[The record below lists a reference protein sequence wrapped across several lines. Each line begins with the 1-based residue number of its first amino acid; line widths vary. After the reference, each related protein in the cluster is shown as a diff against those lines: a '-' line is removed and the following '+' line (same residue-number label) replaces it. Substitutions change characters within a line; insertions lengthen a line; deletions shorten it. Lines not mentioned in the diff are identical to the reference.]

1 MNNFFHSTKRWTRR
15 QTGLPPV
22 ATCLVTLSVAL
33 LALGATTYVMALP
46 TLLPQPETQGAAQ
59 EGGAE
64 IEASPNAQEG
74 SPEAGAEQAAGD
86 GANGSEAEGQ
96 GQDQPGQ
103 GDDGEKNK
111 DDGDGERDGLS
122 LPGLSLDSADVQGG
136 AEGSTDDPD
145 GEATPEGDDS
155 DSDDGAE
162 PGHGESTVPRPD
174 PDTKPQPGQGGGN
187 GSGSGS
193 GSDSGSGSGSDPDD
207 VITSEPTEEQE
218 SRLYDHLVKY
228 ANRLPGYVSEVN
240 ACVTTFEQT
249 CLSTDY
255 NARVQGRS
263 SCMSLFNTLLS
274 EFVAVRD
281 YPRSNYSRYAKAHDD
296 LINMYRCLF
305 SYVDNYVDAWD
316 ANLAYEDPSGHVDDF
331 MAPLYANMVN
341 GKNQYLA
348 EFEVSYQ
355 GFTL

>member
-46 TLLPQPETQGAAQ
+46 TLLPQPEAQGATQGS
-59 EGGAE
+59 GAE
-64 IEASPNAQEG
+64 GEAGPNAQGG
-74 SPEAGAEQAAGD
+74 SPEADAEQAAGD
-86 GANGSEAEGQ
+86 GADGSEADAQ

-103 GDDGEKNK
+103 GDDGEKGN
-111 DDGDGERDGLS
+111 GDGNGEKDGLS
-122 LPGLSLDSADVQGG
+122 LPGLSLDSADVQAG
-136 AEGSTDDPD
+136 AEGGADDPD
-145 GEATPEGDDS
+145 GDAESEGDEP
-155 DSDDGAE
+155 DSDDGTE
-162 PGHGESTVPRPD
+162 PEHSESTVPRPD
-174 PDTKPQPGQGGGN
+174 PDTEPQPGQGG
-187 GSGSGS
+187 
-193 GSDSGSGSGSDPDD
+193 GSGSDPDD
-207 VITSEPTEEQE
+207 VITSDPTEEEE
-218 SRLYDHLVKY
+218 SRFYDHLVKY

-240 ACVTTFEQT
+240 ACVATFEQT

-281 YPRSNYSRYAKAHDD
+281 YPRSNYSRYVKAHDD

-348 EFEVSYQ
+348 EFEACYQ

>member
-1 MNNFFHSTKRWTRR
+1 MKQKLSNKIMLITYPDCMGNDFKDLAFVLDRYLEGAVGGLHILPFFPSSADR
-15 QTGLPPV
+15 GFSP
-22 ATCLVTLSVAL
+22 
-33 LALGATTYVMALP
+33 TTYREVDPRFGDWEDIRKFSEKYYLMYDYMINHISD
-46 TLLPQPETQGAAQ
+46 ESEVFKDFIEKKDESEYRDFFIRYKDFW
-59 EGGAE
+59 EGG
-64 IEASPNAQEG
+64 
-74 SPEAGAEQAAGD
+74 
-86 GANGSEAEGQ
+86 
-96 GQDQPGQ
+96 
-103 GDDGEKNK
+103 
-111 DDGDGERDGLS
+111 
-122 LPGLSLDSADVQGG
+122 
-136 AEGSTDDPD
+136 
-145 GEATPEGDDS
+145 
-155 DSDDGAE
+155 
-162 PGHGESTVPRPD
+162 
-174 PDTKPQPGQGGGN
+174 
-187 GSGSGS
+187 
-193 GSDSGSGSGSDPDD
+193 
-207 VITSEPTEEQE
+207 EPTEEQE